1 MNNDI
6 DKKKIKAVAEAPDE
20 VKKNWSE
27 TQMFIA
33 GVIKEVIEKLEK
45 GSFGGDVDNGDDQ
58 RRLQTFGT

>member
-6 DKKKIKAVAEAPDE
+6 DKKKLKAVAEAPDE

-27 TQMFIA
+27 TQRFIA

-45 GSFGGDVDNGDDQ
+45 ESFDGDVDNGDGQ